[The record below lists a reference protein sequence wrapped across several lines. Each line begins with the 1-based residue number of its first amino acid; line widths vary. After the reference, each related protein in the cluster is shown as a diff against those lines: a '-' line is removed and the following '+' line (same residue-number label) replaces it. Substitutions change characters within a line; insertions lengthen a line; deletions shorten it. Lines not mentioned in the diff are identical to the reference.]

1 VFIAGGRALS
11 MLLSIPANDT
21 DYFSTKLINPS
32 DITNVDEINV
42 NQYVITFNKCHQLIK
57 RLYKM
62 PHEII
67 HSFDIDCCCIMINYL
82 GEIYCS
88 HRFMYSLMNGY
99 NTVDF
104 EYLSPSYEWRLIK
117 YANRGFSIS
126 IPGVYNCDNDVSEC
140 VSDNRWSVADIQDIL
155 NGSMLKHLLINAKGF
170 EKILIA
176 SSVYNG
182 KFKKYLENS
191 NNTKLIKLSSDYI
204 DSSVRC
210 EKVDGIIR
218 YKSNEYYI
226 NGKLGYD
233 ENGESN
239 KYVGKFKV
247 STTSGSYFTEEMNN
261 MLIKIIFSDYQRVNP
276 GEQTTSTFHKIV
288 LENPNNW
295 YKLDTEKLFIESM
308 YTLLYAQN
316 ISNPPILYDQKVLWF
331 SPNCIDLYIYHFG
344 RIFLNNVVYDKFN
357 NILIHQIKLSTNK
370 NIADYLSY
378 SNDSFFKKY
387 VIYNGNKNGIFK
399 CLFEVHEDFTIFTS
413 VEYDL
418 LYSLYRRTNP
428 TDDYIKVEIR

>member
-1 VFIAGGRALS
+1 
-11 MLLSIPANDT
+11 M
-21 DYFSTKLINPS
+21 
-32 DITNVDEINV
+32 
-42 NQYVITFNKCHQLIK
+42 
-57 RLYKM
+57 
-62 PHEII
+62 
-67 HSFDIDCCCIMINYL
+67 
-82 GEIYCS
+82 
-88 HRFMYSLMNGY
+88 
-99 NTVDF
+99 
-104 EYLSPSYEWRLIK
+104 
-117 YANRGFSIS
+117 
-126 IPGVYNCDNDVSEC
+126 
-140 VSDNRWSVADIQDIL
+140 
-155 NGSMLKHLLINAKGF
+155 
-170 EKILIA
+170 
-176 SSVYNG
+176 
-182 KFKKYLENS
+182 LENS
-191 NNTKLIKLSSDYI
+191 
-204 DSSVRC
+204 
-210 EKVDGIIR
+210 
-218 YKSNEYYI
+218 
-226 NGKLGYD
+226 
-233 ENGESN
+233 
-239 KYVGKFKV
+239 KYQQHLE
-247 STTSGSYFTEEMNN
+247 FTEEMNN